1 MRHQPDGRE
10 LKGIGTRMDS
20 IYTPEH
26 ARKKAGVSGN
36 PSYH

>member
-1 MRHQPDGRE
+1 MRHQSNGRE

-26 ARKKAGVSGN
+26 AQKKADASGN
-36 PSYH
+36 PY